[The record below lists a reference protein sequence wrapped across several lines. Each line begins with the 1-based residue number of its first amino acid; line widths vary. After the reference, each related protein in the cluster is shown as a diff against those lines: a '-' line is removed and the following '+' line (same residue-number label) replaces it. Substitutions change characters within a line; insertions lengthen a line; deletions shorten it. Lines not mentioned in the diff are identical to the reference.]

1 MHLTDGQQLYMRYLR
16 KRKAPASNS
25 QIADHFYIHP
35 GSVVRAMKPMVDAG
49 LVLSD
54 SRMIGRKKYY
64 FYEAVQK
71 VKSLP
76 VEVEVE
82 IVHSVK
88 RDREIRQTG
97 PEHVRVNNPF
107 GKRNEG
113 QA

>member
-16 KRKAPASNS
+16 KRKSPACNR
-25 QIADHFYIHP
+25 QIADHFYIDP

-49 LVLSD
+49 LVLVE

-82 IVHSVK
+82 IAHSIK
-88 RDREIRQTG
+88 RDREIRQIG
-97 PEHVRVNNPF
+97 PAHVRVNNPF
-107 GKRNEG
+107 GKRVP
-113 QA
+113 A